1 MILSWLFCRV
11 PGLSSCFS
19 SSGSVHLNHHHNE
32 EQPPEPPLSATECWK
47 TIEDVHSESQYRWTM
62 GQGATLEDKK
72 NEIYDALY
80 ILVRHH
86 ELTLEKVNETIRE
99 RRLFYV
105 WLYPLRHPGD
115 SDPEC
120 ATLCRDPLTHELKT
134 HSVGVFLGPESEFV
148 LVRQATRGSSLSE
161 CGFLELK

>member
-19 SSGSVHLNHHHNE
+19 SSSG
-32 EQPPEPPLSATECWK
+32 QPIHAHYDEPPDPPPSESECWK
-47 TIEDVHSESQYRWTM
+47 TLENVHGEAQYRWTM
-62 GQGATLEDKK
+62 GQGATLEDQK
-72 NEIYDALY
+72 NQTYDALY
-80 ILVRHH
+80 TLVRHH
-86 ELTLEKVNETIRE
+86 GHTLEKVNDGIRE
-99 RRLFYV
+99 RRLFYL

-120 ATLCRDPLTHELKT
+120 ATLCRDPLTREART
-134 HSVGVFLGPESEFV
+134 YSVGVFLGPESEYI
-148 LVRQATRGSSLSE
+148 LVRQATRGSSLGE